1 MATAGPRDAQ
11 SVRSAVADLS
21 RFSLRDLAP
30 QLFVI
35 VILPLTLL
43 VLLIALG
50 GLQLHRQTMRN
61 LVEERDERADLIGAR
76 LEISSTPSE
85 GTRVELE
92 LPLKIN
98 QRD

>member
-1 MATAGPRDAQ
+1 M
-11 SVRSAVADLS
+11 S

-50 GLQLHRQTMRN
+50 GLQLHRQAMRN
-61 LVEERDERADLIGAR
+61 LVKERDERADLIGAR
-76 LEISSTPSE
+76 LEINSTPSE

-92 LPLKIN
+92 LPLKVN

>member
-1 MATAGPRDAQ
+1 M
-11 SVRSAVADLS
+11 S